1 MAQYAFL
8 YYGEP
13 QFDSPEEG
21 QAHQQKFFAWMRGLG
36 AAVVNPGMPL
46 GPPTAVNAAGLAS
59 IPSSARLTG
68 LSIIEADSLEA
79 AVNMAKA
86 SPYVEVGG
94 AVHVAEVFQM

>member
-13 QFDSPEEG
+13 QFDSPQEG

-36 AAVVNPGMPL
+36 EVVVNPGMPL
-46 GPPTAVNAAGLAS
+46 GPPTAVSAAGVS
-59 IPSSARLTG
+59 SSHSSARLTG

-79 AVNMAKA
+79 AVDMAKA

-94 AVHVAEVFQM
+94 VVHVAEVFQM

>member
-13 QFDSPEEG
+13 QFDSPQEG
-21 QAHQQKFFAWMRGLG
+21 QARQRKFFAWIRGLG

-46 GPPTAVNAAGLAS
+46 VPPTAVSAAGIS
-59 IPSSARLTG
+59 SSPNSARLTG

-79 AVNMAKA
+79 AIDMAKA

>member
-13 QFDSPEEG
+13 QFDSPEAG
-21 QAHQQKFFAWMRGLG
+21 QAHQRKFFAWVSGLG

-46 GPPTAVNAAGLAS
+46 GPPTVIRADGISS
-59 IPSSARLTG
+59 IPGSERLTG

-79 AVNMAKA
+79 AVHIAKA

-94 AVHVAEVFQM
+94 AIHVAEVFQM

>member
-13 QFDSPEEG
+13 QFDSPEAG
-21 QAHQQKFFAWMRGLG
+21 QAHQRKFFAWVSGLG

-46 GPPTAVNAAGLAS
+46 GPPTVIRADGV
-59 IPSSARLTG
+59 SSVPGSERLTG

-79 AVNMAKA
+79 AVHIAKA

-94 AVHVAEVFQM
+94 AIHVAEVFQM

>member
-13 QFDSPEEG
+13 QFDSPEAG
-21 QAHQQKFFAWMRGLG
+21 KAHQQKFFAWVSGLG

-46 GPPTAVNAAGLAS
+46 GPPTVISAAGISS
-59 IPSSARLTG
+59 IPSAERLTG

-94 AVHVAEVFQM
+94 AIHVAEVFQM

>member
-13 QFDSPEEG
+13 QFDSPEAG
-21 QAHQQKFFAWMRGLG
+21 QAHQQKFFAWVSGLG

-46 GPPTAVNAAGLAS
+46 GPPTVIRADGISS
-59 IPSSARLTG
+59 IPGSERLTG

-79 AVNMAKA
+79 AVNIAKA

-94 AVHVAEVFQM
+94 AIHVAEVFQM

>member
-13 QFDSPEEG
+13 QFDSPEAG
-21 QAHQQKFFAWMRGLG
+21 QAHQQKFFAWISGLG
-36 AAVVNPGMPL
+36 EAVVNPGMPL
-46 GPPTAVNAAGLAS
+46 GQPTSISAAG
-59 IPSSARLTG
+59 ISSSHDPGRLTG

-86 SPYVEVGG
+86 SPYVEDGG
-94 AVHVAEVFQM
+94 TIQVAEVFQM